1 MLSKLDA
8 VRYFTPMSDFGPTRV
23 LEVLKA
29 EGALTASGIGQ
40 RLDMTAV
47 GARQHLNRLCAAGLV
62 TFEDRR
68 QAVGRPQ
75 RLWSLSEQGHA
86 HFDDRHRDLAS
97 ELLAAIVVAHG
108 DAGLADILAAREA
121 QQAQRYRAALG
132 EGGSIAE
139 RVTRLTD
146 LRRIDGYMAEYRQVE
161 DGAWLLIE
169 NHCPIAQAAKACS
182 GLCGAE
188 LKLFQDVMGKDAQV
202 TRIQHMLGGDR
213 CCAYRIAPVLRQ
225 G

>member
-1 MLSKLDA
+1 MA
-8 VRYFTPMSDFGPTRV
+8 DFGPTRV

-29 EGALTASGIGQ
+29 EGALTASHIG
-40 RLDMTAV
+40 RHLDMTAV

-68 QAVGRPQ
+68 QGIGRPQ

-97 ELLAAIVVAHG
+97 ELLAAIVRTHG
-108 DAGLADILAAREA
+108 DDGLASILAAREA
-121 QQAQRYRAALG
+121 QQVQRYRSALG
-132 EGGSIAE
+132 EGGGIAE
-139 RVTRLTD
+139 RVQRLTD
-146 LRRIDGYMAEYRQVE
+146 LRRIDGYMAECRQHD
-161 DGAWLLIE
+161 DGGWLLIE

-188 LKLFQDVMGKDAQV
+188 LKLFQEVLGNSARV

-213 CCAYRIAPVLRQ
+213 CCAYRIVSKKA
-225 G
+225 

>member
-1 MLSKLDA
+1 MA
-8 VRYFTPMSDFGPTRV
+8 DFGPTRV

-29 EGALTASGIGQ
+29 EGALTASRIGQ
-40 RLDMTAV
+40 HLDMTAV

-68 QAVGRPQ
+68 QAIGRPQ

-97 ELLAAIVVAHG
+97 ELLAAIIIAKG
-108 DAGLADILAAREA
+108 DDGLADILAAREA
-121 QQAQRYRAALG
+121 QQLQRYRAALG
-132 EGGSIAE
+132 AGGSLSE
-139 RVTRLTD
+139 RVRRLTD
-146 LRRIDGYMAEYRQVE
+146 LRRIDGYMAECRE
-161 DGAWLLIE
+161 NADGAWLMTE

-188 LKLFQDVMGKDAQV
+188 LKLFQDVMGKEFNV
-202 TRIQHMLGGDR
+202 TRTQHMLGGDR
-213 CCAYRIAPVLRQ
+213 CCAYRIEHLARGGV